1 MPLFRAIDTVRPAHK
16 RLFTDPYAS
25 IFPDRGLKRAAKISR
40 YPVVGAIGLTEA
52 FDMARIEYA
61 KISDAE
67 KKLVMG
73 ENAQKLLDSLRK

>member
-1 MPLFRAIDTVRPAHK
+1 MPFH
-16 RLFTDPYAS
+16 DP
-25 IFPDRGLKRAAKISR
+25 G
-40 YPVVGAIGLTEA
+40 